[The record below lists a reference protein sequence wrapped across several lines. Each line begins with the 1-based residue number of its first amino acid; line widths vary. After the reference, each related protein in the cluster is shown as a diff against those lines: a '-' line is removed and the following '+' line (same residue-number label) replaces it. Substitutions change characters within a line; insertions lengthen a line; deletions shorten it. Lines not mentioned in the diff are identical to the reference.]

1 MAERFWSGEFG
12 ATKVGIAETATTT
25 AAADVE
31 LRIIYDATNNGKL
44 AALMTLEAIKQ
55 RLIEETWPPA

>member
-1 MAERFWSGEFG
+1 MADRFWSGEFG
-12 ATKVGIAETATTT
+12 TTKTGVAETGTST

-31 LRIIYDATNNGKL
+31 VRITYDATNNGKM

-55 RLIEETWPPA
+55 RIIEESWPPV

>member
-1 MAERFWSGEFG
+1 MADRFYRGEFG
-12 ATKVGIAETATTT
+12 ATKADIVEAGTTS

-31 LRIIYDATNNGKL
+31 LRITYDADNNGKM

-55 RLIEETWPPA
+55 RIIEETWPPA